1 MIKCGRCASSCL
13 LTASHTHAHTPLL
26 PPMTLV
32 SPAPSNSSNTLAPS
46 ALASPSDPGSS
57 TDASLR
63 GLYSRAARAFLQR
76 DIPLARLR
84 TVR

>member
-1 MIKCGRCASSCL
+1 MIKC
-13 LTASHTHAHTPLL
+13 HTHTVIVHAHTPLL

-46 ALASPSDPGSS
+46 ALATPTDPGSS
-57 TDASLR
+57 TEASLR